1 MRLSSINDRSKNPS
15 HEKNRRSEAHEHNER
30 RHARRLKRRK
40 GVAPQKASP
49 KSTKPSQVLPQTYCI
64 TSLNSTTA
72 TNQNNVR

>member
-1 MRLSSINDRSKNPS
+1 MRLSSIMTEAKTVTWKKPAQRS
-15 HEKNRRSEAHEHNER
+15 HEHNER

-40 GVAPQKASP
+40 GVPPQKASP

-64 TSLNSTTA
+64 TLLNSTTA